1 MVTFM
6 RPDDRLKKIET
17 FYAALADKTR
27 LRLLYLMR
35 RGETGVLSLADTIGE
50 SQPKVSRHLAYL
62 RQAGLV
68 KTRRDGR
75 SIYYSIAWPAEE
87 AAAAAIDSAL
97 EWLASE
103 TRVAGNVF
111 SSEYRAAQDD
121 TMFQNDAETA
131 EAEDDAGEFTEDHF
145 ESVFDEPQS
154 AGSVREELEDFLL

>member
-1 MVTFM
+1 M
-6 RPDDRLKKIET
+6 RSDQSIIRMEM
-17 FYAALADKTR
+17 FYAALADRTR

-35 RGETGVLSLADTIGE
+35 QGEAGVLSLADTIGE

-97 EWLASE
+97 EWLASD
-103 TRVAGNVF
+103 TSYADDPY
-111 SSEYRAAQDD
+111 SSEYPVEQGE
-121 TMFQNDAETA
+121 TIFQNDAETA
-131 EAEDDAGEFTEDHF
+131 EAEDDAEDFADDQF
-145 ESVFDEPQS
+145 ESFSDDLPAVGP
-154 AGSVREELEDFLL
+154 VREELEDFLL